1 MAKRI
6 LLIEDDQDLATLVK
20 AFLEH
25 SNFIVSLAFDGKEG
39 LEKAQEKP
47 DVIILDLMLPKVD
60 GVEVL
65 KRLKYDPQTAIIP
78 VIILTARGESE
89 MIFET
94 MEAGSFDYII
104 KPFDNKELLD
114 AVNRALK

>member
-1 MAKRI
+1 MGKRV

-20 AFLEH
+20 AFLAH
-25 SNFIVSLAFDGKEG
+25 SGFLVSLAYDGKEG
-39 LEKAQEKP
+39 LEKSQDKP
-47 DVIILDLMLPKVD
+47 DVIILDLMLPKID

-65 KRLKYDPQTAIIP
+65 KRLKYDPKTVMIP